1 MVKATLN
8 IDAIADASI
17 PLIKLQE
24 SVATE
29 YDENIYIDEDGT
41 AVEDKPLNGKT
52 FCIDNMNIAHNRNMI
67 FKDGYLDAQNG
78 ISDKSIPLSKLDG
91 SLDLSWEYVTE
102 SKLMI
107 MEFLIVFG
115 LILIIIAMV
124 VKFTTSFKVNENS
137 TCPSN
142 DAKLAKENKIN
153 FYVFLV
159 LGIILVI
166 TGIILSVIL

>member
-52 FCIDNMNIAHNRNMI
+52 FCIDNMNIANNRNII

-78 ISDKSIPLSKLDG
+78 VLDKSIPLSKLDG

-102 SKLMI
+102 
-107 MEFLIVFG
+107 
-115 LILIIIAMV
+115 
-124 VKFTTSFKVNENS
+124 
-137 TCPSN
+137 
-142 DAKLAKENKIN
+142 
-153 FYVFLV
+153 
-159 LGIILVI
+159 
-166 TGIILSVIL
+166 

>member
-52 FCIDNMNIAHNRNMI
+52 FCIDNMNIANNRNII

-78 ISDKSIPLSKLDG
+78 ILDKSIPLSKLNG

-102 SKLMI
+102 
-107 MEFLIVFG
+107 
-115 LILIIIAMV
+115 
-124 VKFTTSFKVNENS
+124 
-137 TCPSN
+137 
-142 DAKLAKENKIN
+142 
-153 FYVFLV
+153 
-159 LGIILVI
+159 
-166 TGIILSVIL
+166 

>member
-52 FCIDNMNIAHNRNMI
+52 FCIDNMNIANNRNII

-78 ISDKSIPLSKLDG
+78 ILDKSIPLSKLDG

-102 SKLMI
+102 
-107 MEFLIVFG
+107 
-115 LILIIIAMV
+115 
-124 VKFTTSFKVNENS
+124 
-137 TCPSN
+137 
-142 DAKLAKENKIN
+142 
-153 FYVFLV
+153 
-159 LGIILVI
+159 
-166 TGIILSVIL
+166 

>member
-17 PLIKLQE
+17 PLVKLQE

-78 ISDKSIPLSKLDG
+78 IQDKSIPLSKLDG

-102 SKLMI
+102 
-107 MEFLIVFG
+107 
-115 LILIIIAMV
+115 
-124 VKFTTSFKVNENS
+124 
-137 TCPSN
+137 
-142 DAKLAKENKIN
+142 
-153 FYVFLV
+153 
-159 LGIILVI
+159 
-166 TGIILSVIL
+166 

>member
-41 AVEDKPLNGKT
+41 AVEGKPLNGKT
-52 FCIDNMNIAHNRNMI
+52 FCIDNMNIANNRNII
-67 FKDGYLDAQNG
+67 FNDGSLEAETGIKDE
-78 ISDKSIPLSKLDG
+78 SIPLSKLQG

-102 SKLMI
+102 
-107 MEFLIVFG
+107 
-115 LILIIIAMV
+115 
-124 VKFTTSFKVNENS
+124 
-137 TCPSN
+137 
-142 DAKLAKENKIN
+142 
-153 FYVFLV
+153 
-159 LGIILVI
+159 
-166 TGIILSVIL
+166 

>member
-41 AVEDKPLNGKT
+41 AVEDKPLDGKT
-52 FCIDNMNIAHNRNMI
+52 FCIDNMNIANNRNII
-67 FKDGYLDAQNG
+67 FKNGYLDAQNG
-78 ISDKSIPLSKLDG
+78 ILDKSIPLSKLDG

-102 SKLMI
+102 
-107 MEFLIVFG
+107 
-115 LILIIIAMV
+115 
-124 VKFTTSFKVNENS
+124 
-137 TCPSN
+137 
-142 DAKLAKENKIN
+142 
-153 FYVFLV
+153 
-159 LGIILVI
+159 
-166 TGIILSVIL
+166 

>member
-52 FCIDNMNIAHNRNMI
+52 FCIDNMNIANNRNII
-67 FKDGYLDAQNG
+67 FKDGYSDAQNG
-78 ISDKSIPLSKLDG
+78 ILDKSIPLSKLDG

-102 SKLMI
+102 
-107 MEFLIVFG
+107 
-115 LILIIIAMV
+115 
-124 VKFTTSFKVNENS
+124 
-137 TCPSN
+137 
-142 DAKLAKENKIN
+142 
-153 FYVFLV
+153 
-159 LGIILVI
+159 
-166 TGIILSVIL
+166 